1 MDLIVKNLFVCALLI
16 MFLSGCGDNN
26 VEPEPV
32 PSGTE
37 DKQTETP
44 ADVDSEDGSSEEVAD
59 EKPEEVIPVSEE
71 EESPQ
76 PETPPNE
83 DKEEPAAETVDEDE
97 EPLPDAVLGLKERA
111 DQGEA
116 LAQFKLANLYES
128 GRDGVPKNLP
138 KAAALYLKAAEQG
151 RADAQYNLAMMYESG
166 HGVAKD
172 AAEAARWFKTYNENE
187 QTK

>member
-1 MDLIVKNLFVCALLI
+1 MPMISSTYVRTTTPVVLLTKTA
-16 MFLSGCGDNN
+16 SSYAQRTK
-26 VEPEPV
+26 
-32 PSGTE
+32 PS
-37 DKQTETP
+37 
-44 ADVDSEDGSSEEVAD
+44 SSI
-59 EKPEEVIPVSEE
+59 K
-71 EESPQ
+71 
-76 PETPPNE
+76 
-83 DKEEPAAETVDEDE
+83 KR
-97 EPLPDAVLGLKERA
+97 ERVRC
-111 DQGEA
+111 
-116 LAQFKLANLYES
+116 QFKLASLYES

>member
-26 VEPEPV
+26 VEPEPD
-32 PSGTE
+32 PGGTE

-44 ADVDSEDGSSEEVAD
+44 ADVDSEDGSSEEVPT
-59 EKPEEVIPVSEE
+59 EVSEE
-71 EESPQ
+71 PVKDPEEEVSPQ
-76 PETPPNE
+76 PETSSKEDNE
-83 DKEEPAAETVDEDE
+83 ESTDETIVEDE
-97 EPLPDAVLGLKERA
+97 EPLPDAVQGLKERA

-116 LAQFKLANLYES
+116 LAQFKLASLYES

-172 AAEAARWFKTYNENE
+172 AAEAARWFKTFNENE
-187 QTK
+187 KTK